1 MSPTQGDFS
10 LAALKD
16 WLEYLPDKA
25 QALPT
30 AWSIRTISVS
40 DLVNTKFPTK
50 CINLDENFAGLV
62 TTNATAYSS
71 GPPKFDAAT
80 GTLEYLVAA
89 PHFEKDGVTPFK
101 GSYDLA
107 IRSDVARCIYGFTGA
122 PIQASVSVLSSGS
135 EQKIATTS
143 FKEEAGWLNFS
154 AKNFEFSTP
163 KVLVRMSQKNPSS
176 QAQLPAAKP
185 SAAVKTSSITCIKGK
200 VKKKVTG
207 APPRCPAGYRKG

>member
-1 MSPTQGDFS
+1 M
-10 LAALKD
+10 
-16 WLEYLPDKA
+16 
-25 QALPT
+25 
-30 AWSIRTISVS
+30 
-40 DLVNTKFPTK
+40 
-50 CINLDENFAGLV
+50 
-62 TTNATAYSS
+62 
-71 GPPKFDAAT
+71 
-80 GTLEYLVAA
+80 AA

-107 IRSDVARCIYGFTGA
+107 IRSDVARCIYGFTDA
-122 PIQASVSVLSSGS
+122 TIQASVSVLSSGS